1 MTKREKQELCEI
13 LGIETLKERKMDSL
27 DFHELG
33 VWNIEKALESAYN
46 MGRMKGRTEARRYK
60 SGFHDLP

>member
-33 VWNIEKALESAYN
+33 VWDIEKALKRAYE
-46 MGRMKGRTEARRYK
+46 MGQMKGIPEFVLKGNDRE
-60 SGFHDLP
+60 S